1 MGKTIQLISLIL
13 ARPFPPLPPALRRDA
28 RGGRADGALSLGLP
42 RVGRTLV
49 VTPLAALLQ
58 WKGELEKFVKP
69 GHVSILVYHG
79 AYRKDLGSE
88 LENYDVVLTTYQTI
102 EQEYR
107 RETNKHK
114 VMCKVSKRPPSVL
127 SR

>member
-13 ARPFPPLPPALRRDA
+13 ARPFPPLPPALRPDDKHSPRH
-28 RGGRADGALSLGLP
+28 RHLP

-69 GHVSILVYHG
+69 GHLSILVYHG
-79 AYRKDLGSE
+79 AYRKDLGTE
-88 LENYDVVLTTYQTI
+88 LEKYDVVLTTYQTI

-114 VMCKVSKRPPSVL
+114 VMCKVRKHTYIYT
-127 SR
+127 